1 MQQVVML
8 WRIEKKLFCDII
20 WINSLINDISG
31 SLSSLQLEL
40 FLAILLLL
48 LLEIKERRSL
58 LAASQGSLWSK
69 QCH

>member
-31 SLSSLQLEL
+31 SLSSLLTTRTISCYS
-40 FLAILLLL
+40 AITIAGNKRE
-48 LLEIKERRSL
+48 EIS
-58 LAASQGSLWSK
+58 AGS
-69 QCH
+69 